1 MNRDELIY
9 LDSYVLQQD
18 MWIRLPKSILEN
30 MNIEKGRSV
39 FKIYYNRNQNCLVLV
54 SDDSEEVRD
63 NKWE

>member
-39 FKIYYNRNQNCLVLV
+39 FIIYYNRNQNCLVLV
-54 SDDSEEVRD
+54 CEDSEEVRD